1 MTPLSTCSCTFSAE
15 VFFLLFLYSDSKFW
29 RITVP
34 WGMTYALRVKERAE
48 MMTQENIYG
57 RSIRRKL
64 TPAAMMDIISLPAA
78 IFEVKKITAMKTKR
92 GEKRFAKYGTKLS

>member
-1 MTPLSTCSCTFSAE
+1 
-15 VFFLLFLYSDSKFW
+15 
-29 RITVP
+29 
-34 WGMTYALRVKERAE
+34 MTYALRVKERAE

-92 GEKRFAKYGTKLS
+92 GEKRFAKYGTKLR